1 MVFLSQ
7 SQKDSTLTIN
17 LRKTFARIVYFI
29 EQTNNGKSKETILKE
44 LELSEEEFQFLLNTM
59 LSISKLKDNEATISS
74 IQIKEEIFI
83 GGTYVTAHNK
93 DLISLWHLRWSWYNR
108 FNLFLTL
115 LQLKQVQQGAVK
127 IPLSWLLFLFLIW

>member
-59 LSISKLKDNEATISS
+59 LSISKLKDDEATISS

-83 GGTYVTAHNK
+83 GGIYVTANNK
-93 DLISLWHLRWSWYNR
+93 DLLSL
-108 FNLFLTL
+108 
-115 LQLKQVQQGAVK
+115 
-127 IPLSWLLFLFLIW
+127 

>member
-1 MVFLSQ
+1 MVFISQ

-17 LRKTFARIVYFI
+17 LRKTFARVVYFI

-93 DLISLWHLRWSWYNR
+93 DLISL
-108 FNLFLTL
+108 
-115 LQLKQVQQGAVK
+115 
-127 IPLSWLLFLFLIW
+127 

>member
-1 MVFLSQ
+1 MVFISQ

-59 LSISKLKDNEATISS
+59 LFISKLKDNEATISS

-83 GGTYVTAHNK
+83 GGIYMTVHNK
-93 DLISLWHLRWSWYNR
+93 DLISL
-108 FNLFLTL
+108 
-115 LQLKQVQQGAVK
+115 
-127 IPLSWLLFLFLIW
+127 